1 MYDKLLAS
9 KHPNVQD
16 SLNSWLPPNSGLREK
31 IEDISRR
38 HPNGFRSGEKCV
50 TEGTELMDEMENR
63 LRRVSNAITRC
74 MDIDMHSY
82 ICMSFF
88 AIPGNE
94 NSKGLEEAEAS
105 SILDAIHQREEDVS
119 WLKVKKQILSKRA
132 YMKYERM
139 KLIHLRCAHYS
150 SVQASIQTYLFS
162 RVAMESVITSKSY

>member
-38 HPNGFRSGEKCV
+38 HPNGFGSGEKGV

-74 MDIDMHSY
+74 MDIEMHSY
-82 ICMSFF
+82 KFVCPSLQSQAMKIQRAWRKLRLVLFWMRFIREKRML
-88 AIPGNE
+88 AH
-94 NSKGLEEAEAS
+94 SK
-105 SILDAIHQREEDVS
+105 
-119 WLKVKKQILSKRA
+119 
-132 YMKYERM
+132 
-139 KLIHLRCAHYS
+139 
-150 SVQASIQTYLFS
+150 
-162 RVAMESVITSKSY
+162 

>member
-38 HPNGFRSGEKCV
+38 HPNGFGSGEKGV

-63 LRRVSNAITRC
+63 LIRVSNAITRC
-74 MDIDMHSY
+74 MDIEMHSY
-82 ICMSFF
+82 KIYMSFF
-88 AIPGNE
+88 AIPGNK

-119 WLKVKKQILSKRA
+119 SLEVKKQILSKRA

-139 KLIHLRCAHYS
+139 KLIDLRFAHFS
-150 SVQASIQTYLFS
+150 SVRVFRVTYLVVS
-162 RVAMESVITSKSY
+162 QWNR

>member
-38 HPNGFRSGEKCV
+38 HPNGFGSGEKGV

-74 MDIDMHSY
+74 MDIEMHSY
-82 ICMSFF
+82 KFVCPSLQSQAMKIQRAWRKLRLVLFWMRFIREKRML
-88 AIPGNE
+88 AR
-94 NSKGLEEAEAS
+94 SK
-105 SILDAIHQREEDVS
+105 
-119 WLKVKKQILSKRA
+119 
-132 YMKYERM
+132 
-139 KLIHLRCAHYS
+139 
-150 SVQASIQTYLFS
+150 
-162 RVAMESVITSKSY
+162 